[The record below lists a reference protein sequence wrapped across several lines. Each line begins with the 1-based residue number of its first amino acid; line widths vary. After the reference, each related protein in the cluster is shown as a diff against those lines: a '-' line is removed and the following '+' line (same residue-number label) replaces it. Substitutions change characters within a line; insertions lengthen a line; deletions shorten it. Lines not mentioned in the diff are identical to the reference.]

1 MTLTEFAY
9 ALIAPL
15 RSATT
20 LVVMISFYL
29 LLGLAA
35 LAGVLGLWLA
45 IMIVPALFRYLV
57 MLAAAHAAGRKDQP
71 PGIEYFS
78 LAGNLWT
85 LFPAIPVV
93 LFAQGMKLTL
103 SYGTPWALLFAALS
117 VSLLPAM
124 MAILVITHSPLEC
137 MNPRAL
143 LRLVQ
148 RVGAGYL
155 YAPLVAAAI
164 VWVPWQ
170 FESLP
175 GWGLGLIELYLAFSF
190 YVVIGAMLRNERL
203 IDEVDI
209 PEPLQPDAA
218 VRKTELV
225 AERTRVLNHA
235 YGFASRGNRDGALQ
249 HIRDWLQHDPEP
261 DAGWQWFFEQMLRWE
276 QSDHALF
283 FAQQYLA
290 RLLANGRQV
299 QAVKVLLRGRMLN
312 ERFRTLPEDLPR
324 AIEAAEATGNEA
336 LADALRRS

>member
-1 MTLTEFAY
+1 MTLTEFVH
-9 ALIAPL
+9 ALLAPL
-15 RSATT
+15 RSVTT

-45 IMIVPALFRYLV
+45 VMVVPALFRYLV
-57 MLAAAHAAGRKDQP
+57 MLAEAYAAGRADQP
-71 PGIEYFS
+71 PGIGYFS

-85 LFPAIPVV
+85 LFPAIPIV

-103 SYGTPWALLFAALS
+103 SFGTPWALLFAALS

-137 MNPRAL
+137 MNPHAL
-143 LRLVQ
+143 LRLVR

-155 YAPLVAAAI
+155 YSTLVAAAI
-164 VWVPWQ
+164 VCVPWQ

-175 GWGLGLIELYLAFSF
+175 GWALGLIELYLAFAF
-190 YVVIGAMLRNERL
+190 YVVIGAMIRNDNL

-209 PEPLQPDAA
+209 PEPPPPDAA
-218 VRKTELV
+218 TRRTALV
-225 AERTRVLNHA
+225 AERTRALNHA
-235 YGFASRGNRDGALQ
+235 YGFASRGNRQGALQ
-249 HIRDWLQHDPEP
+249 HIRDWLRHDPDP
-261 DAGWQWFFEQMLRWE
+261 DSGWPWFFEQMLRWE

-283 FAQQYLA
+283 FAQQYLT
-290 RLLANGRQV
+290 RLLANGQQV

-312 ERFRTLPEDLPR
+312 ERFRPLPEDLPR

-336 LADALRRS
+336 LADALRRT